1 MNEPANT
8 THTVLVVEDEAS
20 MRKLLVRVLQ
30 QAGYTVIEAENGK
43 DGLQAATTQHPS
55 IILTDNFMP
64 LMNGVDMVA
73 EVRKDTSWGSTVPV
87 VLMTNVNDMEA
98 VNKSL
103 QAGGIDYLMKSDV
116 QLDQIVALVKQRL
129 GAS

>member
-1 MNEPANT
+1 MNEPT
-8 THTVLVVEDEAS
+8 STHTILVVEDEAS

-30 QAGYTVIEAENGK
+30 QAGYSVIEAENGK
-43 DGLQAATTQHPS
+43 DGLQLALTQHPS
-55 IILTDNFMP
+55 IVLTDNFMP
-64 LMNGVDMVA
+64 LMNGVDMLA
-73 EVRKDTSWGSTVPV
+73 AIRKDTTWGSTVPA

-116 QLDQIVALVKQRL
+116 ELDQIVALVKQRL
-129 GAS
+129 GA